1 MRVGVTLEETVVLVG
16 WRRRSGSRVL
26 AGMKAE
32 AVLHASRGA
41 DAGVIAETVERA
53 ERTVQEWPADW
64 RATRMRRV
72 PAGHAGNQDAP
83 GPGRARGEPGRARKQ
98 EPETILARPPS
109 RTGARAGFRDAPAIR
124 DVVKILSDARRLI
137 QNPCRTQ
144 S

>member
-1 MRVGVTLEETVVLVG
+1 MAGR
-16 WRRRSGSRVL
+16 L
-26 AGMKAE
+26 AG
-32 AVLHASRGA
+32 H
-41 DAGVIAETVERA
+41 
-53 ERTVQEWPADW
+53 
-64 RATRMRRV
+64 
-72 PAGHAGNQDAP
+72 QDVP